1 MRISTGCMSLF
12 LLSTLFLWA
21 EPATICP
28 GNPSVSEEGYH
39 SPLWDA
45 LEKLGEQRRDVDR
58 KKIADIL
65 EKGACPNDYAVFDG
79 NYTTPIV
86 VAVRREDIP
95 LLELLLSKGADPN
108 RKENSALITA
118 IMFVDRPDILH
129 LLIKKG
135 LKFDPNLPN
144 GGAENGSNSPS
155 LPLLSAVNLEQ
166 IRMVEALLKL
176 GANPLATGTVDFG
189 TNVKTNKVL
198 SITGNGF

>member
-21 EPATICP
+21 EPATIHP

-39 SPLWDA
+39 SPLWEA
-45 LEKLGEQRRDVDR
+45 LEKFGEQPEGARRDVDR

-135 LKFDPNLPN
+135 KPQIEHLP
-144 GGAENGSNSPS
+144 
-155 LPLLSAVNLEQ
+155 
-166 IRMVEALLKL
+166 
-176 GANPLATGTVDFG
+176 
-189 TNVKTNKVL
+189 
-198 SITGNGF
+198 